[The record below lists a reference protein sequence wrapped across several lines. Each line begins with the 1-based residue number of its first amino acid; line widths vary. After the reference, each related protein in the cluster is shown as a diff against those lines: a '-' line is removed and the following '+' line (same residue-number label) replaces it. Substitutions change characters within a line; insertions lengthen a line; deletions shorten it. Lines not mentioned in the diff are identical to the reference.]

1 MQLSFSRKTLSKQLR
16 VLVILSVLFCF
27 GTVHAIA
34 FDADGGAKRAIATV
48 IMPLCALLTI
58 WGAVK
63 TLWLIRSGLPAAA
76 ITNDGIRVHTFMNQ
90 KIIPW
95 DGLEKVHYSEI
106 PAGKVSLPAIE
117 IQPRLGY
124 PVRLPINGLSQGPA
138 EIDQWIGIG
147 RSRLAAAAVR

>member
-1 MQLSFSRKTLSKQLR
+1 MQLSFSRKTLSKQWR
-16 VLVILSVLFCF
+16 VLVILSVFFCF
-27 GTVHAIA
+27 GTVYAIA

-48 IMPLCALLTI
+48 VMPLCALLTF

-63 TLWLIRSGLPAAA
+63 TLWLIRSGLPAAT
-76 ITNDGIRVHTFMNQ
+76 ITNDGIRVHTFMSQ
-90 KIIPW
+90 KVIPW

-117 IQPRLGY
+117 IRPRLGY

-138 EIDQWIGIG
+138 EIDQWIGIA
-147 RSRLAAAAVR
+147 RSRLAAAAIR